1 MEKSILNLVMDTV
14 GIIGMFFVASILL
27 FVYENQA

>member
-27 FVYENQA
+27 FVESLK